1 MAKMLLELVLFFT
14 LAAIMTTAAVM
25 VPGLVRARAW
35 AAIPLGLAI
44 LIGAGLLTGL
54 IMHDAAAATILPLF
68 GVGAVIETRRH
79 LPRWSF
85 LASQLLA
92 SLLVASIVYLV
103 YAGAQ
108 PFVDRL
114 GLLGIAGSFILLLL
128 EASALALS
136 VYYLFEILD
145 VFSRGTRIEHR
156 TDPSSQPH
164 VAIQVPCYNEP
175 IEVVRETLAALVHLD
190 YPNLVVQVVD
200 NNTKDPGVWRP
211 LEALCAEL
219 GPRFQFIHLEPW
231 PGYKAG
237 ALNEASRRLPAQVSI
252 LGIVDADYIV
262 RPDFLK
268 VMVGHFADERVAFV
282 QTPQN
287 YRDWK
292 DSGYLRGLF
301 YSYRYFFDVTMPA
314 RANRNA
320 IIFAGTMGLI
330 RRSALERIGGWDESV
345 ITEDAEASLR
355 MLGLGSIGVY
365 EPTAWGE
372 GLMPLSFD
380 GLKKQ
385 RFRWALG
392 GIQILR
398 RQWRELLPFARHR
411 LQLTWGQRLHYLF
424 GSVHWFGDLL
434 TVGFTLL
441 LLLTAVAAAI
451 HHRLPVRELTG
462 PILVVPLAFLV
473 TGVLRGLWALRR
485 AERCNWG
492 DAFRALGIW
501 FALSWVVTLAVVR
514 GLLNREAAFLRT
526 PKQKEGG
533 NRLWPAV
540 RSSAVESTLAML
552 AIIGA
557 VVILMAAPAIATA
570 LLALMLLFEAWV
582 FGSAPWASFAAEG
595 IQLTPFRKIYGRSAQ
610 STGDRPDASSRAAAF
625 IPGVLAVIVAGVLA
639 YGLLNAPPQ
648 EAPPGQADL
657 PTIGT
662 ITHRQLPI
670 TGPAPTPS
678 PTSVPSASPIV
689 SASPTPSSTPSPSA
703 STSP

>member
-1 MAKMLLELVLFFT
+1 MLLELVLFST
-14 LAAIMTTAAVM
+14 LAATITTVIVM
-25 VPGLVRARAW
+25 VPGLLRTRAW
-35 AAIPLGLAI
+35 ASIPLGLAI
-44 LIGAGLLTGL
+44 LIGAGWLTGL
-54 IMHDAAAATILPLF
+54 LMHDSVAGAILPLF
-68 GVGAVIETRRH
+68 GVGAVVETRRH
-79 LPRWSF
+79 LPQWSF
-85 LASQLLA
+85 LAAQLLA
-92 SLLVASIVYLV
+92 GLLLASIAYLI

-108 PFVDRL
+108 PFVDQL
-114 GLLGIAGSFILLLL
+114 GPLGIVGSFALLLL

-145 VFSRGTRIEHR
+145 VFSRRTRIAHR
-156 TDPSSQPH
+156 ADSSHQPH

-175 IEVVRETLAALVHLD
+175 IEVVRDTLTALSHLD

-200 NNTKDPGVWRP
+200 NNTRDPQVWRP

-237 ALNEASRRLPAQVSI
+237 ALNEATRRLPAHVAI

-262 RPDFLK
+262 KPDFLK
-268 VMVGHFADERVAFV
+268 EMAGHFADERVAFV

-330 RRSALERIGGWDESV
+330 RRAALERIGGWDEAV

-355 MLGLGSIGVY
+355 LLGLGSIGVY

-398 RQWRELLPFARHR
+398 RQWRELLPFTRHR

-441 LLLTAVAAAI
+441 LLLTAVAAAV

-462 PILVVPLAFLV
+462 PILIVPLAFLV

-485 AERCNWG
+485 AERCSWG

-514 GLLNREAAFLRT
+514 GLRSRQAAFLRT
-526 PKQKEGG
+526 PKQKEAG

-540 RSSAVESTLAML
+540 RSSAVESTLALL
-552 AIIGA
+552 AIVGA
-557 VVILMAAPAIATA
+557 VVILIAAPAITTA
-570 LLALMLLFEAWV
+570 ILALMLLFEAWV

-595 IQLTPFRKIYGRSAQ
+595 IHLTPFRRIYGQSAQ
-610 STGDRPDASSRAAAF
+610 NTGDRPDASTRAAAL
-625 IPGVLAVIVAGVLA
+625 IPGALAVVVAGVLA
-639 YGLLNAPPQ
+639 YGLLNAPP
-648 EAPPGQADL
+648 ASGPPAQADL

-662 ITHRQLPI
+662 ITHRQLPT
-670 TGPAPTPS
+670 TGPAPT
-678 PTSVPSASPIV
+678 
-689 SASPTPSSTPSPSA
+689 PTPSSTPSSSPSPTSPPTPSPAPSPSA
-703 STSP
+703 SSSP

>member
-1 MAKMLLELVLFFT
+1 MLLELVLFFT
-14 LAAIMTTAAVM
+14 LAAAITTAAVM
-25 VPGLVRARAW
+25 VPGLVRARGW
-35 AAIPLGLAI
+35 AGIPLTLAI
-44 LIGAGLLTGL
+44 LIAAGWLTGL
-54 IMHDAAAATILPLF
+54 IVHDPVAATILPLF

-79 LPRWSF
+79 LPQWSF
-85 LASQLLA
+85 LAAQLLSA
-92 SLLVASIVYLV
+92 LLVASVVYLI

-114 GLLGIAGSFILLLL
+114 GLLGIAGSIVLLLL

-145 VFSRGTRIEHR
+145 VFSRRTRTAHR
-156 TDPSSQPH
+156 AESSYQPP

-175 IEVVRETLAALVHLD
+175 IEVVRETLAALSHLD
-190 YPNLVVQVVD
+190 YPNVLVQVVD
-200 NNTKDPGVWRP
+200 NNTKDPQVWRP

-219 GPRFQFIHLEPW
+219 GSRFQFIHLDPW

-237 ALNEASRRLPAQVSI
+237 ALNEATRRLPAHITI
-252 LGIVDADYIV
+252 LGIVDADYVV
-262 RPDFLK
+262 RPGFLK
-268 VMVGHFADERVAFV
+268 EMVGHFADDRVAFV

-330 RRSALERIGGWDESV
+330 RRSALEGIGGWEESV

-355 MLGLGSIGVY
+355 MLGLGSVGVF
-365 EPTAWGE
+365 EPTVWGE

-398 RQWRELLPFARHR
+398 RQWRELLPFTRHR
-411 LQLTWGQRLHYLF
+411 LHLTWGQRLHYLF

-441 LLLTAVAAAI
+441 LLLTAVAATI

-462 PILVVPLAFLV
+462 PILIVPLAFLV

-485 AERCNWG
+485 AEQCSWG
-492 DAFRALGIW
+492 DALRALGIW

-514 GLLNREAAFLRT
+514 GLHSRQAAFLRT
-526 PKQKEGG
+526 PKQKATG

-540 RSSAVESTLAML
+540 RSSAVESTLALLALVGAIVML
-552 AIIGA
+552 
-557 VVILMAAPAIATA
+557 LAAPAVPTA
-570 LLALMLLFEAWV
+570 ILALMLLFEAWI

-595 IQLTPFRKIYGRSAQ
+595 IQLTPFRRIYGRSAQ
-610 STGDRPDASSRAAAF
+610 NTGERPDVATRAAAL
-625 IPGVLAVIVAGVLA
+625 IPGALALVVIGVLA
-639 YGLLNAPPQ
+639 YGLLNAPP
-648 EAPPGQADL
+648 ESGPPRQADL
-657 PTIGT
+657 PTIGS
-662 ITHRQLPI
+662 ITQRQLPA

-678 PTSVPSASPIV
+678 AASTPTA
-689 SASPTPSSTPSPSA
+689 APTPSPSGPPSPTPSPSA
-703 STSP
+703 PSSP

>member
-1 MAKMLLELVLFFT
+1 MLLELVLFST
-14 LAAIMTTAAVM
+14 LAATITTVIVM
-25 VPGLVRARAW
+25 VPGLLRTRAW
-35 AAIPLGLAI
+35 ASIPLGLAI
-44 LIGAGLLTGL
+44 LIGAGWLTGL
-54 IMHDAAAATILPLF
+54 LMHDSVAGAILPLF
-68 GVGAVIETRRH
+68 GVGAVVETRRH
-79 LPRWSF
+79 LPQWSF
-85 LASQLLA
+85 LAAQLLA
-92 SLLVASIVYLV
+92 GLLLASIAYLI

-108 PFVDRL
+108 PFVDQL
-114 GLLGIAGSFILLLL
+114 GPLGIVGSFALLLL

-145 VFSRGTRIEHR
+145 VFSRRTRIAHR
-156 TDPSSQPH
+156 ADSSHQPH

-175 IEVVRETLAALVHLD
+175 IEVVRDTLTALSHLD

-200 NNTKDPGVWRP
+200 NNTRDPQVWRP

-237 ALNEASRRLPAQVSI
+237 ALNEATRRLPAHVAI

-262 RPDFLK
+262 KPDFLK
-268 VMVGHFADERVAFV
+268 EMAGHFADERVAFV

-330 RRSALERIGGWDESV
+330 RRAALERIGGWDEAV

-355 MLGLGSIGVY
+355 LLGLGSIGVY

-398 RQWRELLPFARHR
+398 RQWRELLPFTRHR

-441 LLLTAVAAAI
+441 LLLTAVAAAV

-462 PILVVPLAFLV
+462 PILIVPLAFLV

-485 AERCNWG
+485 AERCSWG

-514 GLLNREAAFLRT
+514 GLRSRQAAFLRT
-526 PKQKEGG
+526 PKQKEAG

-540 RSSAVESTLAML
+540 RSSAVESTLALL
-552 AIIGA
+552 AIVGA
-557 VVILMAAPAIATA
+557 VVILIAAPAITTA
-570 LLALMLLFEAWV
+570 ILALMLLFEAWV

-595 IQLTPFRKIYGRSAQ
+595 IHLTPFRRIYGQSAQ
-610 STGDRPDASSRAAAF
+610 NTGDRPDASTRAAAL
-625 IPGVLAVIVAGVLA
+625 IPGALAVVVAGVLA
-639 YGLLNAPPQ
+639 YGLLNAPP
-648 EAPPGQADL
+648 ASGPPAQADL

-662 ITHRQLPI
+662 ITHRQLPT
-670 TGPAPTPS
+670 TGPAPT
-678 PTSVPSASPIV
+678 
-689 SASPTPSSTPSPSA
+689 PTPSSTPSSSPSPTSQPTPSPAPSPSA
-703 STSP
+703 SSSP

>member
-1 MAKMLLELVLFFT
+1 MLLELVLFFT
-14 LAAIMTTAAVM
+14 LAAAITTATVM

-35 AAIPLGLAI
+35 AGIPLGLAI
-44 LIGAGLLTGL
+44 LIAAGWLTGL
-54 IMHDAAAATILPLF
+54 IMRDAVAATILSLF
-68 GVGAVIETRRH
+68 GIGAVIETRRH
-79 LPRWSF
+79 LPKWSM
-85 LASQLLA
+85 LAAQLL
-92 SLLVASIVYLV
+92 STLVVASVVYLI

-114 GLLGIAGSFILLLL
+114 SLLGIAGSFVLLLL
-128 EASALALS
+128 EGGALALS

-145 VFSRGTRIEHR
+145 VFSRRTRIAHR
-156 TDPSSQPH
+156 AESSYQPD

-175 IEVVRETLAALVHLD
+175 IEVVRETLTALSHLD

-200 NNTKDPGVWRP
+200 NNTKDPQVWRP
-211 LEALCAEL
+211 LEALCTAL
-219 GPRFQFIHLEPW
+219 GPRFQFMHLEPW

-237 ALNEASRRLPAQVSI
+237 ALNEATRRLPAHVEV

-262 RPDFLK
+262 KPGFLSA
-268 VMVGHFADERVAFV
+268 MVGHFADDRVAFV

-330 RRSALERIGGWDESV
+330 RRSALEKIGGWNERV

-355 MLGLGSIGVY
+355 LLGLGAIGVY

-398 RQWRELLPFARHR
+398 GQWRELVPFTRHR
-411 LQLTWGQRLHYLF
+411 LLLTWGQRFHYLF

-441 LLLTAVAAAI
+441 LLVTALAAAI
-451 HHRLPVRELTG
+451 HHRLPIRELTG

-485 AERCNWG
+485 AERCSWG
-492 DAFRALGIW
+492 DAFHALGIW
-501 FALSWVVTLAVVR
+501 FALSWVVTLAVVH
-514 GLLNREAAFLRT
+514 GLLSQHAAFLRT

-533 NRLWPAV
+533 RRLWPAV
-540 RSSAVESTLAML
+540 RSSGVESTLAML
-552 AIIGA
+552 AVAGA
-557 VVILMAAPAIATA
+557 IVILIAAPAIATA
-570 LLALMLLFEAWV
+570 ILALMLLFEAWV

-595 IQLTPFRKIYGRSAQ
+595 IHLTPFRRIYGRSAQ
-610 STGDRPDASSRAAAF
+610 STGDRPDVPTRAAAL
-625 IPGVLAVIVAGVLA
+625 IPGALALLVGGVLA
-639 YGLLNAPPQ
+639 YGLLNAPP
-648 EAPPGQADL
+648 ASPPPGQTDL
-657 PTIGT
+657 PKIGT
-662 ITHRQLPI
+662 ITKRQLPV
-670 TGPAPTPS
+670 TAPVPTPTPTPTPTPS
-678 PTSVPSASPIV
+678 PSPSIR
-689 SASPTPSSTPSPSA
+689 PTPSPASSPSA
-703 STSP
+703 SSSP

>member
-1 MAKMLLELVLFFT
+1 MLLQLVVFFT
-14 LAAIMTTAAVM
+14 LASAITTAVVM

-35 AAIPLGLAI
+35 TSIPLGLAI
-44 LIGAGLLTGL
+44 LAGAGWLTGL
-54 IMHDAAAATILPLF
+54 ITQDAVAGTILPLF

-79 LPRWSF
+79 LPQWSM
-85 LASQLLA
+85 LAAQLLA
-92 SLLVASIVYLV
+92 LLLVASVAYLIYAAVQPIVDGLGV
-103 YAGAQ
+103 VGIVAS
-108 PFVDRL
+108 FV
-114 GLLGIAGSFILLLL
+114 LLLL

-145 VFSRGTRIEHR
+145 VFSRRTRTAHR
-156 TDPSSQPH
+156 AESSYQPP

-175 IEVVRETLAALVHLD
+175 IEVVRETLAALSHLD
-190 YPNLVVQVVD
+190 YPNVLVQVVD
-200 NNTKDPGVWRP
+200 NNTKDPQVWRP

-219 GPRFQFIHLEPW
+219 GSRFQFIHLDPW

-237 ALNEASRRLPAQVSI
+237 ALNEATRRLPADVTI

-262 RPDFLK
+262 RPGFLK
-268 VMVGHFADERVAFV
+268 EMVGHFADDRVAFV

-330 RRSALERIGGWDESV
+330 RRSALDGIGGWEESV

-355 MLGLGSIGVY
+355 MLGVGSIGVF

-398 RQWRELLPFARHR
+398 RQWRELLPLTRHR
-411 LQLTWGQRLHYLF
+411 LHLTWGQRLHYLF

-434 TVGFTLL
+434 AVGLTLL
-441 LLLTAVAAAI
+441 LLLTAVAATI

-462 PILVVPLAFLV
+462 PILILPPAFLV

-485 AERCNWG
+485 AEQCSWG
-492 DAFRALGIW
+492 DALRALGIW

-514 GLLNREAAFLRT
+514 GLLSREAAFLRT
-526 PKQKEGG
+526 PKQKATG

-540 RSSAVESTLAML
+540 RSSAVESTLALLALVGAIVML
-552 AIIGA
+552 
-557 VVILMAAPAIATA
+557 LAAPAVPTA
-570 LLALMLLFEAWV
+570 VLALMLLFEAWL

-595 IQLTPFRKIYGRSAQ
+595 IQLTPFRRIYGRSAQ
-610 STGDRPDASSRAAAF
+610 NTGERPDVSTRAAAF
-625 IPGVLAVIVAGVLA
+625 IPGALALVVIGVLA
-639 YGLLNAPPQ
+639 YGLLNAPP
-648 EAPPGQADL
+648 ESGPPRQADL

-662 ITHRQLPI
+662 ITQRQLPA

-678 PTSVPSASPIV
+678 AASTPTPTSSPSQSP
-689 SASPTPSSTPSPSA
+689 SPTPSPSA
-703 STSP
+703 SSSP